1 MPATCRADVEALLR
15 AKKLDRTL
23 VPVTRGSGIAIAP
36 ETATTGLPALD
47 RQLGGG
53 LPLGH
58 FSEIVGPRSSGRTS
72 LLVAML
78 AVTTSR
84 GELAALVDT
93 FDMFDVESMA
103 AAGVRLDRLLWVRGE
118 TCTPAFPL
126 LTSRQAGAERAIE
139 RAVKAMNLILQA
151 GGFNLVALDLAD
163 APPQA
168 LRRIPMTTWMRLQ
181 RVLEGQPAAAVVVG
195 ATSMSRSAGGVTL
208 ALNRDSPFDSPL
220 SRLAQGNPGSR
231 SAGIGSQDPGTAG
244 GQRAV
249 EGGSSVF
256 PGIESEVRIQRAR
269 LVPGMDRAPV
279 RLAATACPERRPG
292 LQAEVEARP
301 SALLAQGAVSEV
313 EPRRADFPV
322 FMKSPGQVA

>member
-23 VPVTRGSGIAIAP
+23 VPVTKGSGIAVVA
-36 ETATTGLPALD
+36 ETAPTGFPELD
-47 RQLGGG
+47 QQLGGG

-58 FSEIVGPRSSGRTS
+58 FSEVVGPRSSGRTS
-72 LLVAML
+72 LLMAML

-126 LTSRQAGAERAIE
+126 LASRQAGADRAIE

-151 GGFNLVALDLAD
+151 GGFSLVALDLAD

-168 LRRIPMTTWMRLQ
+168 VRRIPMTTWMRLQ
-181 RVLEGQPAAAVVVG
+181 RVIEGQPAAAVVTGTVP
-195 ATSMSRSAGGVTL
+195 MSRSAGGVSL
-208 ALNRDSPFDSPL
+208 VLSRGSSFDSPL
-220 SRLAQGNPGSR
+220 PRLAQDNPGSQP
-231 SAGIGSQDPGTAG
+231 AGIGTKALGASWID
-244 GQRAV
+244 
-249 EGGSSVF
+249 
-256 PGIESEVRIQRAR
+256 SEVRIQRAR
-269 LVPGMDRAPV
+269 LVPGMGGTPV
-279 RLAATACPERRPG
+279 RLTATA
-292 LQAEVEARP
+292 L
-301 SALLAQGAVSEV
+301 
-313 EPRRADFPV
+313 
-322 FMKSPGQVA
+322 VA

>member
-23 VPVTRGSGIAIAP
+23 VPVTKDSGVAIAP
-36 ETATTGLPALD
+36 ETAATGLPTLD

-72 LLVAML
+72 LLMALL
-78 AVTTSR
+78 AAATLR

-93 FDMFDVESMA
+93 FDVFDAESMA

-126 LTSRQAGAERAIE
+126 LTSRQAGADRAIE

-151 GGFNLVALDLAD
+151 GGFSLVALDLAD

-168 LRRIPMTTWMRLQ
+168 VRRVPMTTWMRLQ
-181 RVLEGQPAAAVVVG
+181 RVLEGQPAVAVVTGTVP
-195 ATSMSRSAGGVTL
+195 MSRSAGGVTL
-208 ALNRDSPFDSPL
+208 ALSRAGAGGWGLGAGDTGSGARNLALGASSQHPGLGARDSGL
-220 SRLAQGNPGSR
+220 GNAP
-231 SAGIGSQDPGTAG
+231 
-244 GQRAV
+244 
-249 EGGSSVF
+249 F
-256 PGIESEVRIQRAR
+256 PGIESDVRIQRAR
-269 LVPGMDRAPV
+269 LVPGMDGSPV
-279 RLAATACPERRPG
+279 RLTATA
-292 LQAEVEARP
+292 
-301 SALLAQGAVSEV
+301 
-313 EPRRADFPV
+313 
-322 FMKSPGQVA
+322 QVA

>member
-23 VPVTRGSGIAIAP
+23 VPVTKGSGIAIAP

-72 LLVAML
+72 LLMAML
-78 AVTTSR
+78 AAATVR

-93 FDMFDVESMA
+93 FDVFDVESMA

-126 LTSRQAGAERAIE
+126 LTSRQAGADRAIE

-163 APPQA
+163 APSQA

-181 RVLEGQPAAAVVVG
+181 RVLEGQPAAAVMVG
-195 ATSMSRSAGGVTL
+195 ATPMSRSAGGV
-208 ALNRDSPFDSPL
+208 SMVL
-220 SRLAQGNPGSR
+220 S
-231 SAGIGSQDPGTAG
+231 SAGAGGPSARDAGVRSLRAGWALGASSQNPETAG
-244 GQRAV
+244 GVSLFR
-249 EGGSSVF
+249 GL
-256 PGIESEVRIQRAR
+256 ESEVRIQRAR
-269 LVPGMDRAPV
+269 LVPGMDGAPV
-279 RLAATACPERRPG
+279 RLTATA
-292 LQAEVEARP
+292 
-301 SALLAQGAVSEV
+301 
-313 EPRRADFPV
+313 
-322 FMKSPGQVA
+322 QVA

>member
-23 VPVTRGSGIAIAP
+23 VPVTKDSGIAVVSGTMP
-36 ETATTGLPALD
+36 TGLTMLD
-47 RQLGGG
+47 QQLGGG

-58 FSEIVGPRSSGRTS
+58 FSEVVGPRSSGRTS
-72 LLVAML
+72 LLMAML

-126 LTSRQAGAERAIE
+126 LASRQAGADRAIE

-151 GGFNLVALDLAD
+151 GGFSLVALDLAD

-168 LRRIPMTTWMRLQ
+168 VRRIPMTTWMRLQ
-181 RVLEGQPAAAVVVG
+181 RVIEGQPAAAVVTGTVP
-195 ATSMSRSAGGVTL
+195 MSRSAGGVSL
-208 ALNRDSPFDSPL
+208 VLSRGSSFDSPL
-220 SRLAQGNPGSR
+220 PRLAQDNPGSQP
-231 SAGIGSQDPGTAG
+231 AGIGTKALGASWID
-244 GQRAV
+244 
-249 EGGSSVF
+249 
-256 PGIESEVRIQRAR
+256 SEVRIQRAR
-269 LVPGMDRAPV
+269 LVPGMGGTPV
-279 RLAATACPERRPG
+279 RLTATA
-292 LQAEVEARP
+292 L
-301 SALLAQGAVSEV
+301 
-313 EPRRADFPV
+313 
-322 FMKSPGQVA
+322 VA